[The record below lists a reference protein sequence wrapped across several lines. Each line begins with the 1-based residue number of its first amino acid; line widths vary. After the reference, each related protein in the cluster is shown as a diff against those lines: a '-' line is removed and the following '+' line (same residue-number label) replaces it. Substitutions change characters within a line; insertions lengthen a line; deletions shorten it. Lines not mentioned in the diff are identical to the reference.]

1 MLRVLHRSADE
12 TVHEWTSS
20 AAFAHIPELINTP
33 GALTWID
40 FADDS
45 ASDGARSIND
55 DATRRS
61 LETLLRDVLHF
72 HPLAVEDILVE
83 ASTPRIDDWGD
94 YLYVVL
100 HAVRW
105 DAQLQEVDTA
115 ELDVFLGRTYLIT
128 YHSEAIPA
136 IDRLWK
142 TLLRD
147 VRHTRRGAD
156 YVLYEISNA
165 LASDYMPCMDA
176 MDDAL
181 DRMEDEI
188 FERSSRSTL
197 TRIFKLKSAVLNLR
211 RVLSPQREVM
221 TRLAR
226 DEFDIIDDRERVYFR
241 DVYDHLVRLVDIN
254 ESLRDL
260 VSGAL
265 ETYLSVTANRTNDVM
280 KTMTIF
286 TMLFSPLAV
295 VTGFF
300 GMNFFADS
308 IVVQS
313 PFSPWLLFGAVLGA
327 MILLPAVLILYIR
340 RRGWW

>member
-1 MLRVLHRSADE
+1 MLRILHRAADK
-12 TVHEWTSS
+12 HLWEWNDPD
-20 AAFAHIPELINTP
+20 AVMRIPELIAVPET
-33 GALTWID
+33 LTWID
-40 FADDS
+40 LTDDGS
-45 ASDGARSIND
+45 HGS
-55 DATRRS
+55 
-61 LETLLRDVLHF
+61 DVLRRALEKLLCDLLHY
-72 HPLAVEDILVE
+72 HPLAVEDLLSE
-83 ASTPRIDDWGD
+83 ASTPRVDDWGE

-105 DAQLQEVDTA
+105 DVALEQVDTA
-115 ELDVFLGRTYLIT
+115 ELDVFLGYNYLIT
-128 YHSEAIPA
+128 YRSEPIPSV
-136 IDRLWK
+136 DKLWK
-142 TLLRD
+142 ALLRD
-147 VRHTRRGAD
+147 ERHTRRGSD
-156 YVLYEISNA
+156 YVLYEIADA
-165 LASDYMPCMDA
+165 LATDYMPCMDA

-188 FERSSRSTL
+188 FDRPSNLTL
-197 TRIFKLKSAVLNLR
+197 ARIFKLKSAVLNLR

-226 DEFDIIDDRERVYFR
+226 DEFAVIDVRERVYFR

-295 VTGFF
+295 ITGFF
-300 GMNFFADS
+300 GMNFFAES
-308 IVVQS
+308 IVVQTVFG
-313 PFSPWLLFGAVLGA
+313 PNMLFGAMLTLMISVPVL
-327 MILLPAVLILYIR
+327 LLVFIR
-340 RRGWW
+340 RRGWV